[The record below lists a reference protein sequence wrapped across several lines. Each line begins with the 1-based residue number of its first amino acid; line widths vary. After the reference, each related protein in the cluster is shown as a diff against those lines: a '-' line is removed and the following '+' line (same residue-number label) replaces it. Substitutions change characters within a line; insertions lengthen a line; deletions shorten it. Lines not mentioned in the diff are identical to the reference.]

1 MLVEG
6 HALVRAAI
14 RQTLSVPGME
24 VVSEAASAEDALA
37 TVMNNKVDVI
47 LVDNDLPGMSGL
59 QLVRELSP
67 RLPDTHFIMLT
78 GSVNRDEILAAFRN
92 GASGY
97 LTKNTSPDGLVR
109 AVQGVR
115 HGDLPMPRH
124 LAAELVRQLLN
135 PANANLD
142 GSGLSKREKEVLGRI
157 ADGLTDREIGTAL
170 GISPRTVGRHVGN
183 ILDKLSVRNRGEA
196 AQRFRLGT

>member
-1 MLVEG
+1 
-6 HALVRAAI
+6 
-14 RQTLSVPGME
+14 
-24 VVSEAASAEDALA
+24 
-37 TVMNNKVDVI
+37 
-47 LVDNDLPGMSGL
+47 
-59 QLVRELSP
+59 
-67 RLPDTHFIMLT
+67 LPDTHFIMLT